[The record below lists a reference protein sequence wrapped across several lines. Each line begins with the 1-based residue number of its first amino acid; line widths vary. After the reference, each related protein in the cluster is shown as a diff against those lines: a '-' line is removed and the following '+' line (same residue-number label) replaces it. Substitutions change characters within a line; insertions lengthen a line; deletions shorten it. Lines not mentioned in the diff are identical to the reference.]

1 MRRNCGLSQMP
12 LFTLFRCYTA
22 ATYSNAHGTFRHVRA
37 GLPNQPLPLAVDMQH
52 REVARAKGGALAV
65 FVLR

>member
-12 LFTLFRCYTA
+12 LFILLRCYA
-22 ATYSNAHGTFRHVRA
+22 ATYGNARGTFRHVRA
-37 GLPNQPLPLAVDMQH
+37 GLPNQPLPLAVDMQN
-52 REVARAKGGALAV
+52 REVARPKRGALAV

>member
-1 MRRNCGLSQMP
+1 MRHNFGLPQMP
-12 LFTLFRCYTA
+12 LFTLFRCYV
-22 ATYSNAHGTFRHVRA
+22 ATYSNARGTFLHVRA